1 MLRRKHRRKFHDIG
15 FSRFLEYDIKSI
27 GNKSIGNKGNTIL
40 FGLVKIKNCCE
51 SKGIFSEQKCNPQIG
66 KYICKSYL

>member
-27 GNKSIGNKGNTIL
+27 GNKGNTVL
-40 FGLVKIKNCCE
+40 FRLVKIKNCCE